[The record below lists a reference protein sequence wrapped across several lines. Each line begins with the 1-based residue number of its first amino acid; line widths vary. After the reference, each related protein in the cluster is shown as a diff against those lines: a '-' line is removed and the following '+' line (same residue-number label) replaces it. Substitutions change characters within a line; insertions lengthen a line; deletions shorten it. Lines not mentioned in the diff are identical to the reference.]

1 MGFKDADWAYTLDL
15 PATPK
20 AVLVAL
26 CHRTSDKTHSTIVGQ
41 QAVAE
46 MLGITSRAVIK
57 AMADLEAR
65 GAIRRE
71 RRYVEGGFRTSDKTV
86 IQRDYVNDVRV
97 THVNE
102 VQVNDVHV
110 NEDHVNLTTGSG
122 ERGSG
127 QRELRSLGHS
137 EGHSATSSEAA
148 IAPVRDDVTRILDIL
163 DDEIVRNGSK
173 RPSRTKA
180 NIDAARLLIDKDGR
194 TVDQIER
201 AIRWCQAD
209 TFWRSNILS
218 MVKLREKYDQLR
230 LAAQRQQGSAQQ
242 SAPAMSKAARNA
254 AEYQRIFGGDHEY
267 AGSVPALDA
276 GIGS

>member
-1 MGFKDADWAYTLDL
+1 MGFKDADWAYSLDL

-41 QAVAE
+41 QVIAD
-46 MLGITSRAVIK
+46 MLGITPRAVIK
-57 AMADLEAR
+57 AMGDLESR
-65 GAIRRE
+65 GVIRRE

-86 IQRDYVNDVRV
+86 IRRDYL
-97 THVNE
+97 NE
-102 VQVNDVHV
+102 VHVTQV
-110 NEDHVNLTTGSG
+110 NEDHVNDGQVNEDHVNVTTASG
-122 ERGSG
+122 EPRSG

-137 EGHSATSSEAA
+137 EGHSDSSSEAA
-148 IAPVRDDVTRILDIL
+148 VAPIRDDVTRILDLL
-163 DDEIVRNGSK
+163 DEEIVRNGSK
-173 RPSRTKA
+173 RPGRTKA

-194 TVDQIER
+194 SVDQIER

-209 TFWRSNILS
+209 PFWRSNILS

-230 LAAQRQQGSAQQ
+230 LAAQRSQQRGPQPQ
-242 SAPAMSKAARNA
+242 LSKAARNA
-254 AEYQRIFGGDHEY
+254 AEYRRIFGGDHEH